1 MVRGMFKIAIPWRSV
16 LKYAFASAVMSGVLF
31 LLPYTNRISTTLA
44 WTAVGGIVY
53 LAVLM
58 AIDKETR
65 RLPRS
70 ILQEIRGKNSTV

>member
-1 MVRGMFKIAIPWRSV
+1 MGT
-16 LKYAFASAVMSGVLF
+16 VLF

-44 WTAVGGIVY
+44 WTAVGGIAY

-65 RLPRS
+65 SLPKA
-70 ILQEIRGKNSTV
+70 ILQEIRGKKATAQA